1 MNLDSNNHGFMA
13 IGKTGLDNESL
24 FNDARNGDLDVM
36 CDLYNICNLM
46 NLEFDDSEMN
56 SLMNLKHK
64 KNKKKGFNPFSKK
77 NMRKAKNTLRK
88 AGNTMNKVS

>member
-13 IGKTGLDNESL
+13 IGKTGLDNEGHY
-24 FNDARNGDLDVM
+24 NAARDDLDVM
-36 CDLYNICNLM
+36 CDLYNICPP
-46 NLEFDDSEMN
+46 
-56 SLMNLKHK
+56 SLMNLKH
-64 KNKKKGFNPFSKK
+64 KKKGFNPFSKK